1 MSKPIKASDFLR
13 AMNPEPVEPPPVI
26 PSPPP
31 AAAAPAAVKEPSA
44 SRAGLKHIGG
54 YFDSESVEQVAILRA
69 RLKLDNSELLKLA
82 IKDLYRKHTA
92 KRSFGDS

>member
-1 MSKPIKASDFLR
+1 MSKPTKASDFLR
-13 AMNPEPVEPPPVI
+13 AMNPEPAEPPPSAPTRSVT
-26 PSPPP
+26 
-31 AAAAPAAVKEPSA
+31 AAAPVAAKEPSA

-82 IKDLYRKHTA
+82 IDDLYRKHTA